1 MKPTIRRG
9 TFGRWTVYEP
19 DGTATNFR
27 TFAQAVEHA
36 DEIARTVTVTL
47 PPYQPWVATG
57 DLELFFGGGHA
68 TINNLTDP
76 RNSIWIKPEDAT
88 PIALALL
95 ATAHYRERRNQ

>member
-9 TFGRWTVYEP
+9 TFGRWTVHEP
-19 DGTATNFR
+19 DGTQTQFR
-27 TFAQAVEHA
+27 DFAQAVTHA
-36 DEIARTVTVTL
+36 DEIARTVTITL

-76 RNSIWIKPEDAT
+76 RKSIWIKPEQAT

-95 ATAHYRERRNQ
+95 ATAHYRERNQQ

>member
-1 MKPTIRRG
+1 MKPTIRRHHA
-9 TFGRWTVYEP
+9 GRWTVHEP

-27 TFAQAVEHA
+27 THAQAIHHA
-36 DEIARTVTVTL
+36 DEIARTVTITL

-95 ATAHYRERRNQ
+95 ATAHYRERNQK

>member
-19 DGTATNFR
+19 DGTATQFR

-36 DEIARTVTVTL
+36 DEIARTITVTL

-57 DLELFFGGGHA
+57 DLEIYFGGGHT
-68 TINNLTDP
+68 TIYNLTNP
-76 RNSIWIKPEDAT
+76 IKNIWIKPEQAT

-95 ATAHYRERRNQ
+95 ATAHYRERTNQ

>member
-1 MKPTIRRG
+1 MKSTIRRHRP
-9 TFGRWTVYEP
+9 GRWTVHEP

-47 PPYQPWVATG
+47 PPYRPRRMVG
-57 DLELFFGGGHA
+57 EV
-68 TINNLTDP
+68 NLTSDEDGANFFIP
-76 RNSIWIKPEDAT
+76 WSFVGIDIRPSTIKPL
-88 PIALALL
+88 ALALL

>member
-9 TFGRWTVYEP
+9 TFGRWTVHEL

-27 TFAQAVEHA
+27 TFAQAVAHA
-36 DEIARTVTVTL
+36 DEIARTITVTL

-57 DLELFFGGGHA
+57 DLEIYFGGGHA
-68 TINNLTDP
+68 TINNLTNP
-76 RNSIWIKPEDAT
+76 GKSIWIKPEQAT

>member
-1 MKPTIRRG
+1 MKPKIRRG
-9 TFGRWTVYEP
+9 TFGRWTVHEP
-19 DGTATNFR
+19 DGTQTQFR
-27 TFAQAVEHA
+27 DFAQAVEHA
-36 DEIARTVTVTL
+36 DEIARTITVTL

-76 RNSIWIKPEDAT
+76 RKSIWIKPEDAT

>member
-1 MKPTIRRG
+1 MKPQIRRG
-9 TFGRWTVYEP
+9 TFGRWTVHEP
-19 DGTATNFR
+19 DGTQTQFR
-27 TFAQAVEHA
+27 DFAQAVEHA
-36 DEIARTVTVTL
+36 DEIARTITVTL

-68 TINNLTDP
+68 TLDDLTDP
-76 RNSIWIKPEDAT
+76 RNSIWIKPEQAT